1 VRDPPWNSSI
11 KASSLVIVGAPAQS
25 AQPFRGIFHAVHTSL
40 MSQESQKFLRRAIPP
55 VFYALWFVKTL
66 DTFGSFEI
74 SDLEKLK
81 TSAKDGVTMLQAAAG
96 TFDGWNS
103 CGSQDLLNYYY

>member
-1 VRDPPWNSSI
+1 
-11 KASSLVIVGAPAQS
+11 
-25 AQPFRGIFHAVHTSL
+25 

-74 SDLEKLK
+74 SDLEKL
-81 TSAKDGVTMLQAAAG
+81 TNSAKDSVTMLLAPG
-96 TFDGWNS
+96 TLSGME
-103 CGSQDLLNYYY
+103 LLRITA